1 MDKTQNNRESD
12 VAADAAEATKSNE
25 SALHKTARQ
34 ISKRTTDLI
43 AIAIVTIGVL
53 TVSGRLTEWWHTEPT
68 PIASPSASAA
78 ISAGSPVRWGVD
90 ESAVSVLAGEHAVQM
105 ERRVLLGDQDRV
117 DGIVRDRLV
126 AIAESQSSR
135 TRPAIDSSNS
145 SETAADATFARQEE
159 RLIKL
164 LKNLAP
170 FESKNGQWN
179 LYRLDQAEN
188 PVPGSFLIAT
198 RVTVEHE
205 KQESLA
211 AWAIATPSGPTQW
224 TSFVLTQANA
234 DEERNHPATPVPAD
248 GRLLISLRTNSHDEL
263 TVFQRV
269 DAAAP
274 DISRWSQDVSSQL
287 TAAGWHE
294 TRAWQQSANSAA
306 ARFERTVP
314 DKQQSQLALE
324 LTISLSAAGK
334 LTGTSNVF
342 AVPRLELIP
351 PDATPPH
358 APLDRQNKS

>member
-1 MDKTQNNRESD
+1 MDKTQNNRESN
-12 VAADAAEATKSNE
+12 VAPDAAETAESNE
-25 SALHKTARQ
+25 SALNKTARQ

-53 TVSGRLTEWWHTEPT
+53 TVAGRLTEWWHTEPT
-68 PIASPSASAA
+68 SIASPSAAAA
-78 ISAGSPVRWGVD
+78 ISAGTPIRWGVD

-105 ERRVLLGDQDRV
+105 ERRILLGDQDRV
-117 DGIVRDRLV
+117 DGILRDRLI

-135 TRPAIDSSNS
+135 TRPAIDGSNS
-145 SETAADATFARQEE
+145 SGAASDGTFARQEE

-170 FESKNGQWN
+170 FEGKNGQWN
-179 LYRLDQAEN
+179 LYRLDLAEN

-198 RVTVEHE
+198 RVTTGQE
-205 KQESLA
+205 KHESLA
-211 AWAIATPSGPTQW
+211 AWAIATPSSPTQW
-224 TSFVLTQANA
+224 TSFVLTPA
-234 DEERNHPATPVPAD
+234 DTDGERPPPATPVPAD
-248 GRLLISLRTNSHDEL
+248 GRLVISLRTNSHDEL

-269 DAAAP
+269 DAASP
-274 DISRWSQDVSSQL
+274 DISRWSQDISNQL

-294 TRAWQQSANSAA
+294 ARAWQQSADSAA
-306 ARFERTVP
+306 ARFERSAP
-314 DKQQSQLALE
+314 DAQQSLLALE

-342 AVPRLELIP
+342 AVPRFELIP

-358 APLDRQNKS
+358 AP